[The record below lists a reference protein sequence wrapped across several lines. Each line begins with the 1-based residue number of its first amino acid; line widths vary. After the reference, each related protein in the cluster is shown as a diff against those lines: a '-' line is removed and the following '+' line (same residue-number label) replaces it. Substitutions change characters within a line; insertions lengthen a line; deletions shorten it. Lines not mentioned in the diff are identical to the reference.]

1 MATHNGA
8 SSDPL
13 SQPALKRSIGSILL
27 TLYGLGTILGAGIYV
42 LIGEVARQAGPAVP
56 AAFLLSAVIAA
67 FSALSYA
74 EISGRL
80 PKSAGE
86 AAYVDAAFRLPSVA
100 ALTGWAVI
108 AAGVVSSATL
118 VRGFIGYLSV
128 FVDLPAQLVIVALVV
143 SLGALA
149 AWGIAESMWVAA
161 VVTIIEVIGLL
172 AVCFVARDS
181 LSLFPGR
188 FSGMMPLLDTTA
200 WAGVLSG
207 AFVAFYAFIGFEDM
221 VNVAEEVIEPERTL
235 PRAIVAALILSTS
248 LYLLVAVTASLALPT
263 DVLTRTDAPMAAIV
277 ESRGISPAYISFVGL
292 FAVINGALI
301 QLIMASRVLY
311 GLGAQGLIWRGF
323 ASVHARRHTPV
334 VATVVIAAAI
344 LFFSLTLSLGRLAQF
359 TSFIALSVFAA
370 VNLSLIVLKRRS
382 SRGPVYTVPRFV
394 PVIGAAL
401 CLGILLFQITA
412 VVGAWVR

>member
-13 SQPALKRSIGSILL
+13 SQPALKRSIGFVLL

-42 LIGEVARQAGPAVP
+42 LIGEVARHAGSAAP

-100 ALTGWAVI
+100 TLTGLAVI
-108 AAGVVSSATL
+108 AAGIVSSATL

-128 FVDLPAQLVIVALVV
+128 FVDLPAELVIVVLVGA
-143 SLGALA
+143 LGALA
-149 AWGIAESMWVAA
+149 AWGIAESMWVAG
-161 VVTIIEVIGLL
+161 VITVIEATALL
-172 AVCFVARDS
+172 AVCVVARDS
-181 LSLFPGR
+181 LGLLPER
-188 FSGMMPLLDTTA
+188 WTELLPLRDSAVWT
-200 WAGVLSG
+200 GVLSG
-207 AFVAFYAFIGFEDM
+207 TFIAFYAFIGFEDM
-221 VNVAEEVIEPERTL
+221 VNVAEEVVDPERTL

-248 LYLLVAVTASLALPT
+248 LYVVVAVVASLALPI
-263 DVLTRTDAPMAAIV
+263 DVLTGSDAPMAVIV
-277 ESRGISPAYISFVGL
+277 ESRGISPAYISLVGL

-311 GLGAQGLIWRGF
+311 GLGAQGLAWRGF
-323 ASVHARRHTPV
+323 ARVHPRRRTPI
-334 VATVVIAAAI
+334 VATVVSAAAI
-344 LFFSLTLSLGRLAQF
+344 LFFALTLSLGHLAQF
-359 TSFIALSVFAA
+359 TSFIALSVFAV
-370 VNLSLIVLKRRS
+370 VNLALIRLKRRS
-382 SRGPVYTVPRFV
+382 ARGPVYTVPGFV
-394 PVIGAAL
+394 PVIGAVL
-401 CLGILLFQITA
+401 CVGMLLFQISA
-412 VVGAWVR
+412 VVGNWVR